1 MSTRNWKAKGVPR
14 VLLALLLAA
23 AAPSWGGDATETETG
38 TNILGVTP
46 AGTQAG
52 STIVNDA
59 LVDYSVGSVPQD
71 RVSASETGSAAT
83 FVVDRVL
90 DVNVSRSGA
99 LKTGA
104 GQDAYLAFDVTN
116 ESNDDLDVLLR
127 AAQVADGSEDLGGL
141 GTTSTAATVVDM
153 CIDNTAGAAAELGI
167 CGTPGDIDLTP
178 TSSDAAVFVLSSSNT
193 DPGASVRVL
202 VQLDL
207 GAAAN
212 DDFATFALAAALSG
226 ATAGAS
232 DVGDRINADTNGR
245 VSPDSAAPTALD
257 EVDDPAVVQD
267 VFGDDTGSDLVAFDD
282 GAISAASDPSG
293 DFNGQHA
300 ARDQIQVATATLA
313 VTKAS
318 RVIYDPING
327 MRFDVASTTLDGRE
341 VPVLT
346 GDSGSNPK
354 AIPGAIVEYTITV
367 SNGGTATATD
377 VTIVDDVPDDVSN
390 GNDEAVSGYSTDAD
404 SVGLAGTGGAS
415 ATSGDTPAATFDRI
429 VIGTCSATPT
439 ADASEADFTNLENLT
454 AGGINIGD
462 CATGDSGFVTYYV
475 TIP

>member
-1 MSTRNWKAKGVPR
+1 MGVPR
-14 VLLALLLAA
+14 ALLAMLLVA
-23 AAPSWGGDATETETG
+23 AAPSWAGDATETETG
-38 TNILGVTP
+38 TDILGITA

-127 AAQVADGSEDLGGL
+127 AAQVTDGSEDIGSLG
-141 GTTSTAATVVDM
+141 SSSAVATVLDM
-153 CIDNTAGAAAELGI
+153 CIDNTAGGAAEVGV
-167 CGTPGDIDLTP
+167 CGTPGDVDLTP
-178 TSSDAAVFVLSSSNT
+178 TASDAAVFVLSSGDT
-193 DPGASVRVL
+193 EPGTAVRVL

-207 GAAAN
+207 GTAA
-212 DDFATFALAAALSG
+212 DGDFATFALAAALSG

-232 DVGDRINADTNGR
+232 DAGDRINADSNGR
-245 VSPDSAAPTALD
+245 VSPDSSAPTALD
-257 EVDDPAVVQD
+257 EADDPAVVQN

-282 GAISAASDPSG
+282 GAIAAATGPEGAFD
-293 DFNGQHA
+293 GQHA
-300 ARDQIQVATATLA
+300 DRDQIQVATALLS
-313 VTKAS
+313 VTKTS

-327 MRFDVASTTLDGRE
+327 LRFDVASTTLDGRE
-341 VPVLT
+341 VPVIST
-346 GDSGSNPK
+346 SDSGSNPK

-367 SNGGTATATD
+367 ANTGTATATD

-390 GNDEAVSGYSTDAD
+390 GNDETVSGFTANAD
-404 SVGLAGTGGAS
+404 SVGLAGSGGAS
-415 ATSGDTPAATFDRI
+415 TTSADAPAVTFDRI
-429 VIGTCSATPT
+429 VIASCSATPA
-439 ADASEADFTNLENLT
+439 ADGSEADFTNLENLT
-454 AGGINIGD
+454 TGGINIGD
-462 CATGDSGFVTYYV
+462 CATGESGFVTYYV